1 MGDTLHIRIG
11 EREKTRHE
19 TLERIDT
26 AQRGESVDERHV
38 LNIERERDVARVLSE
53 ANLELLRTIAAH
65 EPKSMRETAELVE
78 RDFKDVHWNLTELS
92 DLGIIEF
99 VQDGRAK
106 RPVVRFDELV
116 VDIDLPS
123 GEGENTHAV
132 A

>member
-1 MGDTLHIRIG
+1 MANTLTIRLG
-11 EREKTRHE
+11 ERERTRQE
-19 TLERIDT
+19 SRERIAA

-38 LNIERERDVARVLSE
+38 LNIEREYDIARVLSE
-53 ANLELLRTIAAH
+53 ANIELLRTIAAH
-65 EPKSMRETAELVE
+65 EPKSMRETATLVE
-78 RDFKDVHWNLTELS
+78 RDFKDVHRNLTELA

-99 VQDGRAK
+99 VQDGQAK

-123 GEGENTHAV
+123 GEGDNVHAV